1 MQYTTPNK
9 IRMTEKSTSNI
20 PELKNLRRELRKNMT
35 PAEAVLWQRLKA
47 GRLDGTHWRRQYSV
61 NRYILDFYCPI
72 YKLCIEL
79 DGQDHYTM
87 QGDTRD
93 YDRTIFLNSKSIEVI
108 RFENK
113 DIWENIEQVLET
125 IKVRLKEKH
134 IQKTLPLGKE
144 GVRQSREGD

>member
-1 MQYTTPNK
+1 
-9 IRMTEKSTSNI
+9 MTEKSTRNI
-20 PELKNLRRELRKNMT
+20 PALKSLRRELRKNMT
-35 PAEAVLWQRLKA
+35 PAEATLWQQLKA
-47 GRLDGTHWRRQYSV
+47 GHLDGTHWRRQYSV
-61 NRYILDFYCPI
+61 DRYILDFYCPI

-93 YDRTIFLNSKSIEVI
+93 HDRSIFLNSKGIEVI

-125 IKVRLKEKH
+125 IKSNLQDRK
-134 IQKTLPLGKE
+134 KTLP
-144 GVRQSREGD
+144 